1 MEAPL
6 KVHGTFKTSDFKP
19 TSLIAAPPISTAL
32 PVGVSTMTKTYA
44 GDIRGQS
51 ATLFTSAFDPALGIG
66 SYVAMESFEGSV
78 AGRAGSVN
86 FLHSASTKGRDRA
99 NEFFAIV
106 EGSGTGDLRGMTGS
120 GGIAIDPDGTHR
132 IWFDCEFAA

>member
-1 MEAPL
+1 M
-6 KVHGTFKTSDFKP
+6 KVHGTFKVSDFKP
-19 TSLIAAPPISTAL
+19 ASLEAAPKISTAL

-44 GDIRGQS
+44 GDISGQS
-51 ATLFTSAFDPALGIG
+51 ATLFTSAFDPAQGIG

-106 EGSGTGDLRGMTGS
+106 EGSGTGDLAGMTGT

-132 IWFDCEFAA
+132 IWFDCEFAS

>member
-1 MEAPL
+1 M
-6 KVHGTFKTSDFKP
+6 KVHGSFKVSDFKP
-19 TSLIAAPPISTAL
+19 TSLEAAPKISTAL

-44 GDIRGQS
+44 GDISGQS
-51 ATLFTSAFDPALGIG
+51 ATLFTSAFDPAQGIG

-78 AGRAGSVN
+78 AGRAGSFN

-106 EGSGTGDLRGMTGS
+106 EGSGTGDLAGMTGT

-132 IWFDCEFAA
+132 IWFDCEFAS